1 MTTECLSTA
10 RKVSGMTSDDP
21 GKDPP
26 EPATESASLL
36 LQRLLGISFLHP
48 LVTRLARTVA
58 VDDSVRVEHNVVHN
72 VATKHE
78 SQAVRVM
85 PLDDVHHASIVVPV
99 LLDGRLT
106 LVGRYR
112 YATGRWSIELPRADF
127 ESDDRGWKHPAETLL
142 RQSSGLAATKMT
154 LLGAIQTDSAI
165 SGISTIVVL
174 AEGCQSVQQAG
185 ANPRDLIAG
194 SVAMEP
200 AELDRLVRRGEITC
214 GATLA
219 ALYLY
224 AAHLSR

>member
-1 MTTECLSTA
+1 MRTLCLSAA
-10 RKVSGMTSDDP
+10 RKVLGMSSDDP
-21 GKDPP
+21 KDPA
-26 EPATESASLL
+26 EPAAESSSLL
-36 LQRLLGISFLHP
+36 LQRLLGISFHHP

-58 VDDSVRVEHNVVHN
+58 TDDCVRIEHNHVHN

-85 PLDDVHHASIVVPV
+85 PLDDAHHASIVVPV
-99 LLDGRLT
+99 LLDGRLS

-142 RQSSGLAATKMT
+142 RQSSGLVATKMS

-174 AEGCQSVQQAG
+174 AEGCQSAQQPA
-185 ANPRDLIAG
+185 ASPRDLIAG

-200 AELDRLVRRGEITC
+200 AELDRLVRRGEVIC

-224 AAHLSR
+224 AAHLGR